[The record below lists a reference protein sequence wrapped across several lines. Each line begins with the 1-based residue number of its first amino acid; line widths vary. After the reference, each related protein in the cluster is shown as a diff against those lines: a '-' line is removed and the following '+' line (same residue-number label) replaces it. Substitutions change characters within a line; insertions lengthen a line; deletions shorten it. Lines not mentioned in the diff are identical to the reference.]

1 MPVVFEENSPS
12 FLREDE
18 KKSPCISFHGN
29 KNITEK
35 ELMNFLQGFT
45 INCEQS
51 FYLLGKLQI

>member
-1 MPVVFEENSPS
+1 MPVLFEENSPS
-12 FLREDE
+12 FLREGE
-18 KKSPCISFHGN
+18 KNHPCISFHRN

-51 FYLLGKLQI
+51 CYLLGKLQV